1 MTIIKLDQK
10 RPPDPNL
17 KDGKG
22 RTRLHELCSDFNV
35 TIGEVRQALNAGCD
49 VSAVDNWGETPLHLL
64 VESWMSS
71 ATAVELIRILVE
83 AGADVNAG
91 NGRGRTPIYGALIRG
106 DADHI
111 HALLQAGAHVNARDK
126 YGDTPL
132 HEAVNRRD
140 TDMVALLLEHGAD
153 FNAKNGNGKTPLH
166 LATEQ
171 QNFACIRVLRECGA
185 EVGDVAA
192 TSSVVVDDMAVSLME
207 RGVKVEDAMSSGDSV
222 VELTEKKR
230 RSNPDARDSKGRT
243 WLHELCRSYNVTVNE
258 MRQALKDGAD
268 VNAVDN
274 WGDTPLHHLASGRT
288 NDIKGEL
295 IRVLIEA
302 GADVDAGNYR
312 KMTPLF
318 NAIHGENVDYVR
330 ALLQAGAN
338 INVRNK
344 SGDTPLHEA
353 TWKRDTDLLT
363 LLLEHGAAVNARNK
377 WFETPLRIAQSQNNF
392 ACTGILREH
401 GAYAS
406 VAGQLA
412 MALQHMIGKITASVS
427 SQSH

>member
-10 RPPDPNL
+10 RPLDPNL

-22 RTRLHELCSDFNV
+22 RTRLHKLC
-35 TIGEVRQALNAGCD
+35 C
-49 VSAVDNWGETPLHLL
+49 
-64 VESWMSS
+64 
-71 ATAVELIRILVE
+71 
-83 AGADVNAG
+83 
-91 NGRGRTPIYGALIRG
+91 
-106 DADHI
+106 
-111 HALLQAGAHVNARDK
+111 
-126 YGDTPL
+126 
-132 HEAVNRRD
+132 
-140 TDMVALLLEHGAD
+140 
-153 FNAKNGNGKTPLH
+153 
-166 LATEQ
+166 
-171 QNFACIRVLRECGA
+171 
-185 EVGDVAA
+185 
-192 TSSVVVDDMAVSLME
+192 
-207 RGVKVEDAMSSGDSV
+207 
-222 VELTEKKR
+222 
-230 RSNPDARDSKGRT
+230 
-243 WLHELCRSYNVTVNE
+243 SYSVTVNE

-274 WGDTPLHHLASGRT
+274 WGDTPLHYLALGRS

-302 GADVDAGNYR
+302 GADVDVRNYR

-318 NAIHGENVDYVR
+318 KAVDDGNVDHVR

-338 INVRNK
+338 VNVRDK
-344 SGDTPLHEA
+344 GGDTPLHQA

-363 LLLEHGAAVNARNK
+363 LLLEHGAAVNAKNK
-377 WFETPLRIAQSQNNF
+377 WFETPLRLAQSQNNF
-392 ACTGILREH
+392 ACTEILREH